1 MSPRD
6 RRPPLVSFSST
17 ELQSLTSPYDP
28 KLPSDDPDAVRKRW
42 YHYLPLCGTVFF
54 ILAPQPSWLYV
65 LVDFHLQTLRRPILF
80 TIHLSVSY
88 LLTFMA
94 FSSLIVLVARDP
106 GPVSFPPSRYDSN
119 TNDDEGEEM
128 GLMDA
133 LNDDDDFSSP
143 GKWCRKCWGPKPER
157 AHHCSFCNRCVLK
170 MDHHCPWLGAKC
182 IGHRTYPAFVHFL
195 TCISFLSL
203 YIAVVSGNALWY
215 AFHNPFTI
223 HEYTPI
229 HELALTFMGAAFFII
244 VGSFAAYHIYL
255 TYTNQTTIEN
265 ITPFIL
271 LRHLPRLPPT
281 GHTLSDPPL
290 EPELSGAQRR
300 LVKDAHQQIHL
311 YDLGWRKNFSE
322 VFGWNRPYGWV
333 YRLWYGGASSGDGKT
348 FPRNPRSQEL
358 LARLANELVKLD
370 ANR

>member
-17 ELQSLTSPYDP
+17 ELESFTSTTSPYDP
-28 KLPSDDPDAVRKRW
+28 KSPSDDSDALKKRW
-42 YHYLPLCGTVFF
+42 YHYLPLCCTVFF
-54 ILAPQPSWLYV
+54 ILAPHPSWLYV
-65 LVDFHLQTLRRPILF
+65 LVDFHLQTLNRPVLF
-80 TIHLSVSY
+80 ITHLSVSY
-88 LLTFMA
+88 LLTFLA

-106 GPVSFPPSRYDSN
+106 GPVSVPPSRYE
-119 TNDDEGEEM
+119 TTPNDDGEEM

-133 LNDDDDFSSP
+133 LNDDDDFSAP
-143 GKWCRKCWGPKPER
+143 GKWCRKCWLTIL
-157 AHHCSFCNRCVLK
+157 V
-170 MDHHCPWLGAKC
+170 DHHCPWLGAKC

-195 TCISFLSL
+195 TCISLLSL

-215 AFHNPFTI
+215 AFHNPLSI

-244 VGSFAAYHIYL
+244 IGSFAAYHIYL
-255 TYTNQTTIEN
+255 TFTNQTTIEN

-271 LRHLPRLPPT
+271 LRHLPPLPAT

-290 EPELSGAQRR
+290 EPELSGPQRR
-300 LVKDAHQQIHL
+300 LVKDAHQQIYL
-311 YDLGWRKNFSE
+311 YDIGWRNNFSQ

-333 YRLWYGGASSGDGKT
+333 YRLWYGGASKGDGKT

-358 LARLANELVKLD
+358 LARLATELVKLD